1 MRWAASACAL
11 GAVAAV
17 ARRPTTMAG
26 SQAGEGLMI
35 GIGVCFFIYNCRV
48 YSINTNVYVDLD
60 SDYRSRDSYEDESQY
75 DGEREDSDNESPHA
89 PRLVVFPF

>member
-1 MRWAASACAL
+1 M
-11 GAVAAV
+11 G
-17 ARRPTTMAG
+17 
-26 SQAGEGLMI
+26 
-35 GIGVCFFIYNCRV
+35 GIGMRSGSSGGGGSTAYNDGWESSRRGADDRNWSMFFIYNCRV